1 MQAPVAMMCYTP
13 LFLNVLGQPMNPST
27 KSYLLMAL
35 KKRRGEVT
43 DVRHPE
49 PFNQYDSSAIA
60 IEGFVDHS
68 WERVGY
74 LVREVLENVHT
85 AQQDNKIV
93 LVELQRVNFIT
104 HWTRSQ
110 PG

>member
-1 MQAPVAMMCYTP
+1 
-13 LFLNVLGQPMNPST
+13 MN
-27 KSYLLMAL
+27 
-35 KKRRGEVT
+35 
-43 DVRHPE
+43 

-93 LVELQRVNFIT
+93 LVELQCMGKIYYTLDKIT
-104 HWTRSQ
+104 AWVILWH
-110 PG
+110 